1 VEKAK
6 GLARSRGLSSA
17 NSLPVPT
24 AGAGVLTKAR
34 RVENRPNTYARIWRN
49 LALHSP
55 AAWVIGQLHCHLR
68 LRFDEGKL
76 HKRFPL
82 YPKSMNLAGAHVAAP
97 VPAVAST
104 SGTTNNSSEASTLVE
119 ATRATQ
125 TGALPRWIDKDIKR
139 ADPSSRSFMDGTSG
153 LQVVMA
159 TKPSRK
165 STSRY
170 AFAAFGRNKDD
181 SSMVPGYQVVAD
193 GRKWVWRSLPP
204 ERAKTRRWMI
214 GDKKPA
220 PILSI
225 DEGTMLPLEAALLGL
240 SWCVDT

>member
-1 VEKAK
+1 
-6 GLARSRGLSSA
+6 
-17 NSLPVPT
+17 
-24 AGAGVLTKAR
+24 
-34 RVENRPNTYARIWRN
+34 
-49 LALHSP
+49 
-55 AAWVIGQLHCHLR
+55 
-68 LRFDEGKL
+68 
-76 HKRFPL
+76 
-82 YPKSMNLAGAHVAAP
+82 MNLAGAHVAAP

-170 AFAAFGRNKDD
+170 AFAALVGTK
-181 SSMVPGYQVVAD
+181 
-193 GRKWVWRSLPP
+193 
-204 ERAKTRRWMI
+204 MI
-214 GDKKPA
+214 RP
-220 PILSI
+220 
-225 DEGTMLPLEAALLGL
+225 
-240 SWCVDT
+240 

>member
-1 VEKAK
+1 MPPEMQAYDSLTMVLGEIKVNLVLASSTPAGIINQSSNQIRRNTTLFSLAQRRSINLYYPSYEVVELVVGSGVEKAK

-82 YPKSMNLAGAHVAAP
+82 YPKSMKLAGAHVAAP

-125 TGALPRWIDKDIKR
+125 TGALPRWIDKDIK
-139 ADPSSRSFMDGTSG
+139 
-153 LQVVMA
+153 
-159 TKPSRK
+159 
-165 STSRY
+165 
-170 AFAAFGRNKDD
+170 
-181 SSMVPGYQVVAD
+181 
-193 GRKWVWRSLPP
+193 
-204 ERAKTRRWMI
+204 
-214 GDKKPA
+214 
-220 PILSI
+220 
-225 DEGTMLPLEAALLGL
+225 
-240 SWCVDT
+240 

>member
-1 VEKAK
+1 
-6 GLARSRGLSSA
+6 
-17 NSLPVPT
+17 
-24 AGAGVLTKAR
+24 
-34 RVENRPNTYARIWRN
+34 
-49 LALHSP
+49 
-55 AAWVIGQLHCHLR
+55 
-68 LRFDEGKL
+68 
-76 HKRFPL
+76 
-82 YPKSMNLAGAHVAAP
+82 MNLAGAHVAAP

-139 ADPSSRSFMDGTSG
+139 VGPFKSFLHGRNQRTPGHYGDQTFEEVHITVRLRG
-153 LQVVMA
+153 
-159 TKPSRK
+159 
-165 STSRY
+165 
-170 AFAAFGRNKDD
+170 FGRNKDD